1 MAGSPRLPRVQ
12 LQGAIICETRIY
24 LSNNYVSHL
33 QVEGET
39 PATYARMV
47 VMDGNNSL
55 KRFAPVGNREVG
67 DVRTFESEYY
77 LPTEFVDRFAD
88 EVKGRQSQPH
98 VEVPEQLDSE
108 LMDDDADS
116 EWGDEDEGDPTDGAP
131 DSACAG
137 NWKAA
142 AKDEKKRTWSAFWE
156 TGIFASACRHGRIV
170 WLIDMIK
177 SGEL

>member
-1 MAGSPRLPRVQ
+1 
-12 LQGAIICETRIY
+12 
-24 LSNNYVSHL
+24 
-33 QVEGET
+33 
-39 PATYARMV
+39 MV

-55 KRFAPVGNREVG
+55 KRFAPVGNRGIG
-67 DVRTFESEYY
+67 DARTFDSDYY
-77 LPTEFVDRFAD
+77 LPMDFINKFAD

-98 VEVPEQLDSE
+98 VPVPEDLDDE
-108 LMDDDADS
+108 VVDDDADS
-116 EWGDEDEGDPTDGAP
+116 QWDEEEAEGDPTDGAP
-131 DSACAG
+131 DTACAS